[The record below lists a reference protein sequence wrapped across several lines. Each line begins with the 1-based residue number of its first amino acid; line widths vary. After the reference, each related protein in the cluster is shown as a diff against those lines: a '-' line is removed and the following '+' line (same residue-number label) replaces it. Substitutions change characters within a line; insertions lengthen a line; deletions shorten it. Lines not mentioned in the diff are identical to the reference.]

1 MESTY
6 EFNSLGL
13 PTCLKAGEI
22 DPVFCQQDKIHHI
35 VQALIPVQAAI
46 LESLSVK
53 DIIVMS
59 FFCSEKI

>member
-22 DPVFCQQDKIHHI
+22 DPVFCQRDKIRRT
-35 VQALIPVQAAI
+35 VRALIPVQAAI
-46 LESLSVK
+46 SEGLSVE
-53 DIIVMS
+53 DIIVTS
-59 FFCSEKI
+59 FFCSGEI

>member
-13 PTCLKAGEI
+13 PTCPKAGEI
-22 DPVFCQQDKIHHI
+22 DPVFHQWDKICHT

-46 LESLSVK
+46 SESLSVE

-59 FFCSEKI
+59 FFCSGEI